1 MDFSK
6 DFNRV
11 SHGLLVQ
18 DLYDMHTPQW
28 LLKIIVSKLT
38 DRSMVI
44 SHKGSMSS
52 PRSLPGGGPQGA
64 LLVGIMFMI
73 KFNGAFLRPPIPRHV
88 TGPITKSTSKKVKF
102 VDDGSVAVSL
112 NLKLCL
118 VPDPVQRQKPLT
130 FQERNELILP
140 KENNLLQSYIS
151 DTEQFAIENKM
162 IINPKKTQVICFN
175 KTRKWNFPPVVQLA
189 SNKILECVTQVKL
202 VGVIVTD
209 DLKWIKNTEYI
220 CDKAM
225 TRIWVLRRMKNI
237 GLEAEHIYDTYTKE
251 IRSVLELAVPVWHSG
266 LTKKLSTDIERVQ
279 KIAFRI
285 ILGEDYGDYDIACT
299 LLETETLEMRRERL
313 CIKFSRKDIKK
324 ETSLFNV
331 VSNPVRTRGKN
342 RLVQEYK
349 CNTKRFQNSSLP
361 YLSKLLNSQ

>member
-1 MDFSK
+1 
-6 DFNRV
+6 
-11 SHGLLVQ
+11 
-18 DLYDMHTPQW
+18 
-28 LLKIIVSKLT
+28 
-38 DRSMVI
+38 
-44 SHKGSMSS
+44 
-52 PRSLPGGGPQGA
+52 
-64 LLVGIMFMI
+64 MI
-73 KFNGAFLRPPIPRHV
+73 
-88 TGPITKSTSKKVKF
+88 
-102 VDDGSVAVSL
+102 
-112 NLKLCL
+112 
-118 VPDPVQRQKPLT
+118 Q
-130 FQERNELILP
+130 P
-140 KENNLLQSYIS
+140 KENNLLQLYIS
-151 DTEQFAIENKM
+151 DTEQFAIENRM

-175 KTRKWNFPPVVQLA
+175 KTRKWNFPPEVQLA

-237 GLEAEHIYDTYTKE
+237 GLEAEHIYDTYIKE

-313 CIKFSRKDIKK
+313 CLKFSRKDIQKRDK
-324 ETSLFNV
+324 S
-331 VSNPVRTRGKN
+331 
-342 RLVQEYK
+342 VQ
-349 CNTKRFQNSSLP
+349 CCLQPCQNKRQKQIGP
-361 YLSKLLNSQ
+361 GV

>member
-1 MDFSK
+1 
-6 DFNRV
+6 
-11 SHGLLVQ
+11 
-18 DLYDMHTPQW
+18 
-28 LLKIIVSKLT
+28 
-38 DRSMVI
+38 
-44 SHKGSMSS
+44 
-52 PRSLPGGGPQGA
+52 
-64 LLVGIMFMI
+64 
-73 KFNGAFLRPPIPRHV
+73 
-88 TGPITKSTSKKVKF
+88 
-102 VDDGSVAVSL
+102 
-112 NLKLCL
+112 
-118 VPDPVQRQKPLT
+118 
-130 FQERNELILP
+130 
-140 KENNLLQSYIS
+140 
-151 DTEQFAIENKM
+151 
-162 IINPKKTQVICFN
+162 
-175 KTRKWNFPPVVQLA
+175 
-189 SNKILECVTQVKL
+189 
-202 VGVIVTD
+202 
-209 DLKWIKNTEYI
+209 
-220 CDKAM
+220 M

-237 GLEAEHIYDTYTKE
+237 GLEAEHIYDTYIKE

-266 LTKKLSTDIERVQ
+266 LTKKLSSDIERVQ